1 MRHTRKGY
9 SQCKINGVT
18 LLLTRAIPMISK
30 RKPKSLILLK
40 RGLSESLRELIPQRE
55 MKRNHQAL
63 KRPI

>member
-1 MRHTRKGY
+1 MKHTRNGY
-9 SQCKINGVT
+9 SQSKINGVT

-30 RKPKSLILLK
+30 RKPKSLMLQK
-40 RGLSESLRELIPQRE
+40 RGSSESLRGLIPKRE

>member
-1 MRHTRKGY
+1 MKHTRNGY
-9 SQCKINGVT
+9 SQSKINGVT

-30 RKPKSLILLK
+30 RKPKSLMLLK
-40 RGLSESLRELIPQRE
+40 RGLSESLRVLIPKRE